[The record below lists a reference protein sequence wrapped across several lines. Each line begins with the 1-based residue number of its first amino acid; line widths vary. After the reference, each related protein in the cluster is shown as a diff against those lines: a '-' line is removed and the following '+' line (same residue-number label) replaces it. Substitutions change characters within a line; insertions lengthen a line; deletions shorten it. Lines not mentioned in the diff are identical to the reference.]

1 MAHFRRPWDLFREMR
16 SSVRRLLTLTLIIA
30 LSMMAIAQRRSRP
43 ESQSFDVI
51 IKGGIVYDGTGRPPL
66 KADVGIN
73 GDRIAAV
80 GNLSG
85 SNAKAIIDATD
96 LAVAPGFINMLS
108 HSESSLIVDGR
119 SMGEIKQGV
128 TTQIFGEGSMGP
140 LNDQMKRTRRESQGD
155 VKYDI
160 EWTTLAE
167 FLRYLERRG
176 VSQNVASF
184 IGAPTLRE
192 YVIGL
197 EDKRPTPEQLD
208 QMRELVRGEMEAGAL
223 GITTALIYPPAFFAK
238 TEELIELCKVAARY
252 KGKYT
257 THMRSE
263 GNQLIE
269 GVQET
274 IRISREAGLPAEIYH
289 LKASG
294 KANWPK
300 MDQVIRMIQAARRRG
315 LKITANM
322 YTYPAGG
329 TGLDASMPPWVFD
342 GGREAAYKRLQ
353 DPDTRKKIAEAIRTP
368 TNDWENLYLLAG
380 SPERILLASFKTEK
394 LKPLTGKTLAEVAK
408 MRGKDPPETI
418 MDLVLEDRS
427 RIGTIYFLMSEENIK
442 KQIRQPW
449 VSFGSDAASIAPE
462 GVFLKSSAHPRAY
475 GNFAR
480 LLGKYVREEKVISLA
495 EAVRRLSGLPA
506 RNLGLD
512 HRGFLK
518 PDMFADV
525 VVFDPKTI
533 ADRATFA
540 NPHQYA
546 VGVKHVFV
554 NGVQVLKDGE
564 HTGAKP
570 GKALWGPGK
579 IK

>member
-1 MAHFRRPWDLFREMR
+1 MKTKPKK
-16 SSVRRLLTLTLIIA
+16 LLALTLIFP
-30 LSMMAIAQRRSRP
+30 LSVMAIAQRRIRP
-43 ESQSFDVI
+43 ETQSFDIVI
-51 IKGGIVYDGTGRPPL
+51 RGGTVYDGTGGPPVR
-66 KADVGIN
+66 ADVGIR
-73 GDRIAAV
+73 GDRLAAI
-80 GNLSG
+80 GNLSR
-85 SNAKAIIDATD
+85 ATAPTIVDARG

-119 SMGEIKQGV
+119 SLGEIKQGV
-128 TTQIFGEGSMGP
+128 TTQIFGEFSMGP
-140 LNDQMKRTRRESQGD
+140 LNDQMKRRLREAQGD
-155 VKYDI
+155 AKYDI

-167 FLRYLERRG
+167 FLNYLEKRG

-184 IGAPTLRE
+184 IGAPTIRE
-192 YVIGL
+192 HVIGL
-197 EDKRPTPEQLD
+197 EDKPPTPEQLV
-208 QMRELVRGEMEAGAL
+208 QMRELVRREMEAGAL

-238 TEELIELCKVAARY
+238 TDELIELCKVAAKY

-294 KANWPK
+294 EANWPK
-300 MDQVIRMIQAARRRG
+300 MNEVIRMIEDARRQG

-322 YTYPAGG
+322 YTYTAGG

-353 DPDTRKKIAEAIRTP
+353 DPTTRKKIADAIHTP
-368 TNDWENLYLLAG
+368 TNEWENLYLLAG
-380 SPERILLASFKTEK
+380 SPDRILLASFKTEK

-408 MRGKDPPETI
+408 MRGKDPVETI

-427 RIGTIYFLMSEENIK
+427 RIGTIYFLMSEDNIK

-480 LLGKYVREEKVISLA
+480 LLGKYVREENVISLA
-495 EAVRRLSGLPA
+495 EAVRRLTGLPA
-506 RNLGLD
+506 TNLGLD

-518 PDMFADV
+518 SGMFADV
-525 VVFDPKTI
+525 VVFDPQRI
-533 ADRATFA
+533 ADRATFE
-540 NPHQYA
+540 NPHQLA
-546 VGVKHVFV
+546 VGVRDVFV
-554 NGVQVLKDGE
+554 NGAQVLKDGE